1 MASKS
6 KERKFRRLNPR
17 EGYQPAENFTIHR
30 EFETDARYLDLAG
43 KLTEAEIEFCK
54 MYVMNGRKGPAAVQ
68 TVVPQYSIVTAKQT
82 ATELLTNPD
91 VVNMVRYFDNAAVVS
106 NRPPTM
112 DEIIARLTEDW
123 RVTTD
128 PKLRLSLTE
137 KIVTYL
143 KLDQTKVSDPEQQ
156 AKLDNQQFLSRFLE
170 EDEKP
175 KRKRRTLAEQVD
187 DVVDDAGVAQQVEQ
201 RPCNPQVVGSIPPA
215 SSTPSAFAEED

>member
-43 KLTEAEIEFCK
+43 KLTGAEIEFCK

-156 AKLDNQQFLSRFLE
+156 AKLDNQEFLSRFLE

-187 DVVDDAGVAQQVEQ
+187 DVVDDAGVAQTVER
-201 RPCNPQVVGSIPPA
+201 RPCNPQVVGSTPTA
-215 SSTPSAFAEED
+215 SSTLSAFAEED